1 MKYKPNRLTAG
12 ILIFCSL
19 LFIMNSWAQAQNV
32 TLSGYV
38 KDAKDGETLIGATV
52 YAKEASTG
60 VVTNAYGFYSL
71 SVPKGNYTISF
82 RYVGYKDEIKTIAL
96 ESNQRLDIELS
107 GDAEV
112 LEEVEIVDEREADE
126 NVKSVEM
133 SVNKVD
139 ISVIQKMPALLG
151 EVDVVRSIQLL
162 PGVSTVGEGAT
173 GFNVRGG
180 GVGQNLVLLDEAPVY
195 NSSHLFG
202 FFSVFNP
209 DAVKDVKLIKGGI
222 PAQYGGRLSS
232 ILDVRMKEGNSKKFS
247 AEGGIGAIFSRL
259 TLSAPIKQGKGSFIV
274 AGRRSYAD
282 ILAQPFLGEDLRGS
296 RFFFYDLTLKANYN
310 LGDKDRIFLSGYFG
324 RDVFDASSVFKS
336 NWGNG
341 TATVRWNHLFNDRL
355 FSNLTAIYSN
365 YDYELGFGDTAED
378 RFDWKSRIVTY
389 GLKEDLTYYLNAD
402 NIINFGAHLT
412 LYDFSPGEAVGI
424 SAGQA
429 SDVSLDNKY
438 AIEGA
443 LYVSNEQQLG
453 DRISL
458 QYGLRWSLFNYMGPG
473 EAYEF
478 FPSENPGD
486 RKEPNLDAT
495 QTYDR
500 WESIKVYNNFE
511 PRLSLKYQLNESS
524 SIKASYNRM
533 AQYIHLIS
541 NTSAS
546 TPLDIW
552 TPSTN
557 NIEPQL
563 ADQIALGLFKNFKNN
578 MFETSVEVYYKD
590 IQNHVDYVDGAD
602 LLLNRFIEG
611 ELLSGDGRAYG
622 AEFYVK
628 KTEGRFS
635 GWVSYTLARTERRVN
650 GVNNGEWFP
659 ARFDQTH
666 NFNAVLFYD
675 LTKRVSLSAN
685 FALVSGT
692 PVNFPSNRFEWQGY
706 VVPHNPRNGRNNLR
720 IPAYHRL
727 DLSLRLNG
735 KVKEGKKKTDFWVFS
750 IYNVYNNRNP
760 FSIYFEQDRNR
771 AAVGAPITTQATRLS
786 IFGSFIP
793 SVAYN
798 FKF

>member
-1 MKYKPNRLTAG
+1 MKYKPNRLLSIFA
-12 ILIFCSL
+12 IFCG
-19 LFIMNSWAQAQNV
+19 LFLSTSVLAQDRM

-38 KDAKDGETLIGATV
+38 KDASDGETLIGATV
-52 YAKEASTG
+52 YAKEATTG
-60 VVTNAYGFYSL
+60 AVTNAYGFYSL
-71 SVPKGNYTISF
+71 SLPKGSYTIVYS
-82 RYVGYKDEIKTIAL
+82 YVGYKDIVKTIKL
-96 ESNQRLDIELS
+96 EENQRIDIELQT
-107 GDAEV
+107 DNEV
-112 LEEVEIVDEREADE
+112 LEEVEIVDDREEDE
-126 NVKSVEM
+126 NIKSLEM

-139 ISVIQKMPALLG
+139 IGVIQKMPALLS
-151 EVDVVRSIQLL
+151 EVDVIRSIQLL

-232 ILDVRMKEGNSKKFS
+232 ILDVRMKEGNSKKFA

-259 TLSAPIKQGKGSFIV
+259 TLSAPIKKDKGSFIV

-282 ILAQPFLGEDLRGS
+282 ILAQPFLKDNLDGS
-296 RFFFYDLTLKANYN
+296 RFYFYDLTLKANYN
-310 LGDKDRIFLSGYFG
+310 LGDKDRIYLSGYFG
-324 RDVFDASSVFKS
+324 RDVFDVQEVFKS

-341 TATVRWNHLFNDRL
+341 TATFRWNHLFNDRL

-365 YDYELGFGDTAED
+365 YDYELGFGDTDED
-378 RFDWKSRIVTY
+378 RFDWSSQIITY
-389 GLKEDLTYYLNAD
+389 GLKEDMTYFLNSN
-402 NIINFGAHLT
+402 NIINFGAQLT
-412 LYDFSPGEAVGI
+412 LYDFEPGEALGT

-429 SDVSLDNKY
+429 TDISLDNKY
-438 AIEGA
+438 ALEA
-443 LYVSNEQQLG
+443 AVYVSNEQKISDKL
-453 DRISL
+453 SL
-458 QYGLRWSLFNYMGPG
+458 QYGLRWSWFNYMGPG

-478 FPSENPGD
+478 FPAEEVGG
-486 RKEPNLDAT
+486 RKEPNLDKT
-495 QTYDR
+495 ETYSR
-500 WESIKVYNNFE
+500 WESIETYNNFE
-511 PRLSLKYQLNESS
+511 PRFSLKYELNNST

-533 AQYIHLIS
+533 TQYIHLVS

-546 TPLDIW
+546 TPLDVW

-557 NIEPQL
+557 NIEPQI
-563 ADQIALGLFKNFKNN
+563 ADQVALGLFKNFKEN

-590 IQNHVDYVDGAD
+590 IQNHLDYVDGAE
-602 LLLNRFIEG
+602 LLLNKYIEG
-611 ELLSGDGRAYG
+611 ELLSGVGRAYG

-628 KTEGRFS
+628 KTKGQFT
-635 GWVSYTLARTERRVN
+635 GWVSYTLARTERKVD
-650 GVNNGEWFP
+650 GINNDDWFP

-666 NFNAVLFYD
+666 NLNAVLFYD
-675 LTKRVSLSAN
+675 VSKRVSLSAN
-685 FALVSGT
+685 FAYVSGT

-706 VVPHNPRNGRNNLR
+706 VIPHNPRDSRNNLR

-735 KVKEGKKKTDFWVFS
+735 KKKEGKKKEDFWVFS
-750 IYNVYNNRNP
+750 LYNVYNKRNP
-760 FSIYFEQDRNR
+760 FSIYFEQDANR
-771 AAVGAPITTQATRLS
+771 APVGTPVTTQATRLS
-786 IFGSFIP
+786 IFGSIIP